1 MKSPLF
7 LALAA
12 SAFSISAAFAEP
24 PENALPL
31 SEILQNVESTG
42 EVAYVTDVEWNADQA
57 AWTIAIVDAE
67 GAEGILTLDAVT
79 GQPNS

>member
-12 SAFSISAAFAEP
+12 SAFSVSAAFAEP

-31 SEILQNVESTG
+31 SEIIQTVESTG
-42 EVAYVTDVEWNADQA
+42 EIAYVTEVEWNEDQA
-57 AWTIAIVDAE
+57 AWTIAYVDAE
-67 GAEGILTLDAVT
+67 GAEGSISLDAVT